1 MKLTELE
8 FTQLVQ
14 QHKGTIYTV
23 CFMFAED
30 AAEADDLFQDVLVNL
45 WRGLKDFRAESAEAT
60 WVWRVALNTC
70 ISQQRKKRK
79 RNFVSLSMESNFF
92 EDNDEEARQVRLLH
106 ERIHR
111 LQPFDRAIV
120 LLWLENLSYEDIAA
134 IVGITVKNVSVRLVR
149 IREQLKRMSN
159 PE

>member
-8 FTQLVQ
+8 FTELVQ

-106 ERIHR
+106 ERIHC